1 MRNKLLILVIV
12 TLLAGCEYGLDN
24 SRQSPPLE
32 TVANFSET
40 EVTISAG
47 TAVVVSSESTA
58 DLVQTSTAVS
68 TYLATDVPES
78 IGTDVPD
85 SDSEDE
91 VDQSATLV
99 PIPSSTPFVSPIVFS
114 NIVSLSE
121 EIPQIVW
128 ESTKNEVRS
137 NYESSHSLVE
147 LKILVGP
154 NTTLYYNENEDAY
167 RNAIA
172 FWKQFPQPSEY
183 VAFFYSF
190 EDKPWAVSKFKKMP
204 FYSKGMERSVDAPCQ
219 HIPEACT
226 GANSGIFDA
235 NTGVGV
241 VGIYPPDAS
250 DPYRFG
256 PLQIHEYTHAVQA
269 APWIGTK
276 DPNRGHQTMPS
287 ACWLGEGQ
295 AHLAGL
301 AVGSDSLE
309 EYLQLRE
316 MQVKGHPV
324 EGFNDYSAD
333 AILDFYMDRDC
344 LPGKSPEYALGYTI
358 GYLTV
363 EALSAI
369 GGPTSSMGLNTR
381 AALYGVGEVTEED
394 FNQIFEYV
402 YGISWNEAMPIL
414 AEVVADTVASLTVS
428 GQ

>member
-1 MRNKLLILVIV
+1 MKNKLLILAIV
-12 TLLAGCEYGLDN
+12 SFLAGCGYGLDN
-24 SRQSPPLE
+24 PEQTPP
-32 TVANFSET
+32 A
-40 EVTISAG
+40 
-47 TAVVVSSESTA
+47 
-58 DLVQTSTAVS
+58 QT
-68 TYLATDVPES
+68 ATDFPATEAIVS
-78 IGTDVPD
+78 IGTAIQASTDATTVVPTD
-85 SDSEDE
+85 T
-91 VDQSATLV
+91 ATVV
-99 PIPSSTPFVSPIVFS
+99 PTVITTDTPTWTSTNEPTQTATYMPTQASTPFVSPIAFS
-114 NIVSLSE
+114 NIVALRE
-121 EIPQIVW
+121 EIPRIVW
-128 ESTKNEVRS
+128 ESAKNEVRS
-137 NYESSHSLVE
+137 NYEDSRSLVE
-147 LKILVGP
+147 LKVLIGP
-154 NTTLYYNENEDAY
+154 STTLYYNENEDAF

-172 FWKQFPQPSEY
+172 FWAQFPQPPEY
-183 VAFFYSF
+183 FAFLYNF
-190 EDKPWAVSKFKKMP
+190 EDKPWAVSKFKEMP

-219 HIPEACT
+219 HIPQACT
-226 GANSGIFDA
+226 GANSGIFGA

-241 VGIYPPDAS
+241 TGIYPPDAS

-269 APWIGTK
+269 APWIGAK

-295 AHLAGL
+295 AHFAGL

-309 EYLQLRE
+309 KYLQLRE

-333 AILDFYMDRDC
+333 AILDFYRDTDC

-381 AALYGVGEVTEED
+381 AALYGVGEVKEKE
-394 FNQIFEYV
+394 FNQIFQHV

-414 AEVVADTVASLTVS
+414 AKVVSDTVASLTYK
-428 GQ
+428 